1 MGVDK
6 KIAFQGIRGAYSELA
21 CRTAFPDLEVLPCE
35 SFPQMLASVRDNR
48 ADYAMVP
55 IENSVAGRVADI
67 HDLLPT
73 SGLHIVAEHFQ
84 RIEHTLM
91 GLPGT
96 LEKDIQKVR
105 SHVQALSQCRQTL
118 ENMGLEPQITSD
130 TAGAAREVASAGDKH
145 TAAIASEIAAEVYG
159 LEILKRGMEDASHNT
174 TRFVVMSR
182 DTLRPEVEHPHT
194 ITTLVFRVRSVPAA
208 LYKALGGFASNGINL
223 SKIESYLI
231 GGSFD
236 AAQFYVD
243 AEGHPDGPAMRLAL
257 EELRFFCPE
266 DGVKILGVY
275 PAHAFRR
282 DAHGA

>member
-1 MGVDK
+1 MGSDK

-21 CRTAFPDLEVLPCE
+21 CRTAFPHLEVLPCE
-35 SFPQMLASVRDNR
+35 SFPQMLASVRDKR

-96 LEKDIQKVR
+96 KEQEVQEAR

-118 ENMGLEPQITSD
+118 ENMGIQPTITTD
-130 TAGAAREVASAGDKH
+130 TAGAAREVANTGNASI
-145 TAAIASEIAAEVYG
+145 AAIASEIAAEVYG
-159 LEILKRGMEDASHNT
+159 LEILRRSMEDASHNT

-182 DTLRPEVEHPHT
+182 EALRPKPEHPDT

-243 AEGHPDGPAMRLAL
+243 AEGHPEAPAMRLAL

-266 DGVKILGVY
+266 DGVRILGVY

-282 DAHGA
+282 ESLSP